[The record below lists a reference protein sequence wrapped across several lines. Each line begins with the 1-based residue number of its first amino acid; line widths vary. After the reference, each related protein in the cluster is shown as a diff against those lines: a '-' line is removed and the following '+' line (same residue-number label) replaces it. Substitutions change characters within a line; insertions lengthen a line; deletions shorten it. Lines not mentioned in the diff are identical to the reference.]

1 VIDPRHIVE
10 AMHADLDRFAG
21 QLRRRS
27 TRLVRESMVEL
38 RDRYARA
45 RLDSWGAASNLA
57 AATIA
62 ADAVAR
68 LQARQAHDLGAALP
82 TVARVSRDRQ
92 VSLLRALDERYAG
105 SVRPLRFDTLAWLE
119 DQSTSQIRLRQF
131 PRSFARYGA
140 AATAEIE
147 DALAKLA
154 LTGRPWTEARGKVWA
169 TVRGIVGDRQWMV
182 DRILRT
188 ETSAIYNGTALAAI
202 EAEDTPDSPMLKRLV
217 SIFDK
222 VTGLDSYAQHGQL
235 RRVREPFQDPNGR
248 LYQAPPNRPHDR
260 AIVVPHR
267 SDWGERVEH
276 LGGPRGDLAE
286 ETSAPE
292 PLPRPP
298 ALPPARGKAKAPRK
312 PSPAVNTAAAAV
324 LALAGQVGDA
334 KRVRGPLD
342 AGPKPET
349 TALLGE
355 LELARVRLAAARM
368 ADDARAGDG
377 VAAGSLLAGQTL
389 AAGGLAVRIVS
400 ASPTPAGVRVV
411 LGIGDGRVIFDA
423 TPRMVLPL
431 RRQVPTLRPTGVS
444 EPLALAAVAA
454 VLRSLASAAPQQ
466 SPAVAMR

>member
-10 AMHADLDRFAG
+10 AMHGDLDRFAG
-21 QLRRRS
+21 QLRKRS

-38 RDRYARA
+38 RERFARA

-68 LQARQAHDLGAALP
+68 MQARQARDLGAALP
-82 TVARVSRDRQ
+82 TVALASRDRQ
-92 VSLLRALDERYAG
+92 VSLLRALDQRYAG
-105 SVRPLRFDTLAWLE
+105 AVRPLRFDTLAWLE
-119 DQSTSQIRLRQF
+119 DQSSSQIRLRQF

-169 TVRGIVGDRQWMV
+169 TVRGVVGDRQWMV

-202 EAEDTPDSPMLKRLV
+202 EAEDTPESPMLKRLV

-235 RRVREPFQDPNGR
+235 RRVREPFEEPNGR

-267 SDWGERVEH
+267 ATWGERVEH
-276 LGGPRGDLAE
+276 LGGPRGELAE
-286 ETSAPE
+286 KTSAPE
-292 PLPRPP
+292 PLPKPP
-298 ALPPARGKAKAPRK
+298 ALPPGKAKAARK
-312 PSPAVNTAAAAV
+312 ASPVVNAAAAV
-324 LALAGQVGDA
+324 VLSLAGQVGDV

-342 AGPKPET
+342 TGPRPESK
-349 TALLGE
+349 ALLGE
-355 LELARVRLAAARM
+355 LEQARVRLAAARF

-377 VAAGSLLAGQTL
+377 VAAGSLRGGQTL

-400 ASPTPAGVRVV
+400 ARPGPAGVRVV
-411 LGIGDGRVIFDA
+411 LGIGDARIVFDA
-423 TPRMVLPL
+423 TPRMLVPL
-431 RRQVPTLRPTGVS
+431 RRQPPTLRPTG
-444 EPLALAAVAA
+444 EAATLAVAA
-454 VLRSLASAAPQQ
+454 VSAVLRTLAGAAPQP
-466 SPAVAMR
+466 PATVAMR